1 MVRISFAV
9 YTTVSAA
16 TTGAKETSKASSEVK
31 PIRIIVFWIMQLPST
46 CAAHNVMNWAQK

>member
-16 TTGAKETSKASSEVK
+16 TTGAKETSKASNEVK
-31 PIRIIVFWIMQLPST
+31 PIRIIVFGSCNYLHMRRT
-46 CAAHNVMNWAQK
+46 